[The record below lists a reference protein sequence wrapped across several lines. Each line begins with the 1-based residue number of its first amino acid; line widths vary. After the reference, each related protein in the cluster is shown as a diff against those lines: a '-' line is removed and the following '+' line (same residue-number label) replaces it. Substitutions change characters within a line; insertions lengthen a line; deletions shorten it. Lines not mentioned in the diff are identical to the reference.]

1 MGSLAYLGA
10 ADIVPLAAEE
20 PHVYR
25 AGSPKL
31 LDRVRTAM
39 RTRRMSGR
47 TEEAY
52 VFWIRRYILFHD
64 KRHPATLGAAEVTRF
79 LSSLAEQRRV
89 SASTQNQALS
99 ALLFL
104 YRHVLGVD
112 LPRLEGLVHAKR
124 PAHVPM
130 VLSHEEVAAVLSRL
144 SGAGWLMVARSTG
157 DHRTKETRSRRYP
170 GL

>member
-20 PHVYR
+20 PPVYR

-47 TEEAY
+47 TEE
-52 VFWIRRYILFHD
+52 
-64 KRHPATLGAAEVTRF
+64 
-79 LSSLAEQRRV
+79 
-89 SASTQNQALS
+89 
-99 ALLFL
+99 
-104 YRHVLGVD
+104 
-112 LPRLEGLVHAKR
+112 HAKR